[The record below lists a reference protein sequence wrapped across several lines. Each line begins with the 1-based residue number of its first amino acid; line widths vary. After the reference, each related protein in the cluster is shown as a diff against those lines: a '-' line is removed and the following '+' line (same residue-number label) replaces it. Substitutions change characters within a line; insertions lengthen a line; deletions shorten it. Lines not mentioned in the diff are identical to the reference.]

1 MTTTFDLNN
10 TDKDR
15 TKSEAEQYIKNVD
28 KPPQIVKDVLDALVN
43 IGKSDNQENPQV
55 VVDAEIVEEPPTSTE
70 TTKNKTTKTIEAG
83 KETDQIE
90 AIKIKIK
97 NLNTM
102 EKLEFAKELLDEFTK
117 QEGITLKELQN
128 LQKEDAQEENR
139 SFLQRYGGAIGTI
152 AFCLAIYNLVN
163 TDEGGCSA
171 EMVQNASAL
180 ESLICGK

>member
-43 IGKSDNQENPQV
+43 IGKPDNNQENPQV
-55 VVDAEIVEEPPTSTE
+55 VVDAEIVEEPQTSTE
-70 TTKNKTTKTIEAG
+70 TTKNKTTKPIQDG
-83 KETDQIE
+83 D
-90 AIKIKIK
+90 IKSKIK
-97 NLNTM
+97 NLSAM

-117 QEGITLKELQN
+117 QEGITMKELQN

-163 TDEGGCSA
+163 TDEGGCSV
-171 EMVQNASAL
+171 EMIQNASAL